1 MSPDMPDR
9 LNAETVTELRS
20 ALAETEENRA
30 AVLRLAEARG
40 DPGLVGLRDATIAAA
55 RRALVEPGVGN
66 LIRFWACLD
75 RERRALA
82 AAGEAP

>member
-1 MSPDMPDR
+1 MSPDSPDC
-9 LNAETVTELRS
+9 LNAEAVTELRS
-20 ALAETEENRA
+20 ALAEVEENRA

-55 RRALVEPGVGN
+55 RRALAEPGMGN

-82 AAGEAP
+82 TAGEAP